1 MISIAQMGMMFM
13 FKKLREKIKF
23 LRLAYEHRNCTSKD
37 FVVPINLIRKEI
49 IPKKY
54 HAEKIV
60 SFEDSNDATKMYLV
74 KKSIAE
80 DIAHILFHVLNY
92 KTEKIDD
99 KFYRISADVILG
111 DENEFSK

>member
-1 MISIAQMGMMFM
+1 MLA
-13 FKKLREKIKF
+13 KLKEKIKF
-23 LRLAYEHRNCTSKD
+23 LRWAYEHRNCTSKD
-37 FVVPINLIRKEI
+37 FVVPVNLIRKEI

-60 SFEDSNDATKMYLV
+60 SFEDSNDATTMYLV

-80 DIAHILFHVLNY
+80 DLAHLLFTVLNY
-92 KTEKIDD
+92 KVENIANG
-99 KFYRISADVILG
+99 FRRISADVLLG

>member
-1 MISIAQMGMMFM
+1 MFD
-13 FKKLREKIKF
+13 KIREKIKF
-23 LRLAYEHRNCTSKD
+23 LRWAYEHRNCSSKD

-54 HAEKIV
+54 HVEKIV
-60 SFEDSNDATKMYLV
+60 SFEDSNDATTMYRV

-80 DIAHILFHVLNY
+80 DLAHILFPVLNY
-92 KTEKIDD
+92 KVEKIADG
-99 KFYRISADVILG
+99 FRRISADVLLG

>member
-1 MISIAQMGMMFM
+1 MLA
-13 FKKLREKIKF
+13 KLKEKIKF
-23 LRLAYEHRNCTSKD
+23 LRWAYEHRNCTSKD

-60 SFEDSNDATKMYLV
+60 SFEDFNDATTMYLV

-80 DIAHILFHVLNY
+80 DIAHSLFPVLNY
-92 KTEKIDD
+92 KVENIANG
-99 KFYRISADVILG
+99 FRRISANVLLG
-111 DENEFSK
+111 DENEF

>member
-1 MISIAQMGMMFM
+1 MFN
-13 FKKLREKIKF
+13 KIKEKIKF
-23 LRLAYEHRNCTSKD
+23 LRWAYEHRNCTSKD
-37 FVVPINLIRKEI
+37 KEI

-60 SFEDSNDATKMYLV
+60 SFEDSNDATTMYRV

-80 DIAHILFHVLNY
+80 DLAHILFPVLNY
-92 KTEKIDD
+92 KVENIANG
-99 KFYRISADVILG
+99 FRRISADVLLG